1 MSTLEVKAIQAPT
14 GYDLDM
20 PAGAT
25 LQVVQ
30 SVHTTYVNSTS
41 SSWTDTGLTATITPK
56 FSSSKIYVSIAAHG
70 LAQNGASAKLEMAL
84 HGRGSILAYA
94 LRPVHITNG
103 ATFVC
108 GSSTLNYLD
117 SPNNT
122 SANVYKLQI
131 RNRDGNDSVRYN
143 DFHTG
148 SERSSSTIT
157 LMEVA
162 G

>member
-1 MSTLEVKAIQAPT
+1 MSTLEVKSIAAPT

-30 SVHTTYVNSTS
+30 SVFTTYVNSTS
-41 SSWTDTGLTATITPK
+41 SSFADTGLTATITPK
-56 FSSSKIYVSIAAHG
+56 FSSSKIMIMINAHG
-70 LAQNGASAKLEMAL
+70 IAMNGATAKPELAL

-94 LRPVHITNG
+94 LRPVFVGSG
-103 ATFVC
+103 ATFAS
-108 GSSTLNYLD
+108 GSCSINYLD

-122 SANVYKLQI
+122 SANVYKLQF
-131 RNRDGNDSVRYN
+131 RTRDGGDSTRINDY
-143 DFHTG
+143 HTG

>member
-41 SSWTDTGLTATITPK
+41 SSFADTGLTATITPK
-56 FSSSKIYVSIAAHG
+56 FSSSKIMVMVNAHG
-70 LAQNGASAKLEMAL
+70 LSQNGGSAKPELAL

-94 LRPVHITNG
+94 LRPAYSN
-103 ATFVC
+103 ATFVT
-108 GSSTLNYLD
+108 GSCSINYLD
-117 SPNNT
+117 SPNST
-122 SANVYKLQI
+122 SACQYKLQM
-131 RNRDGNDSVRYN
+131 RTRGGADSMRYN
-143 DFHTG
+143 DYHTG